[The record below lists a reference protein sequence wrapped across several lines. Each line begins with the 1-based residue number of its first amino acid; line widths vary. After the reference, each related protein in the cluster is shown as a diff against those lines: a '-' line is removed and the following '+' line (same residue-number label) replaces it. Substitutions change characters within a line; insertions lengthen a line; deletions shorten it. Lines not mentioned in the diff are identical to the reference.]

1 MVRWFRSLLSL
12 GRRPPPRAAA
22 RRQVAALCWRRGAA
36 GIEVL
41 LVTSRE
47 TGRWVIPKGG
57 LVEGLDEPTSAALEA
72 EEEAG
77 VRGSIATRS
86 VGEFSYLKRLK
97 GHRVRPCVVGVYPL
111 AVATV
116 LEDWLE
122 RDQRQR
128 EWVSPAVAAERVSE
142 PELKAILKRFAPN

>member
-77 VRGSIATRS
+77 VRGSIAPRP
-86 VGEFSYLKRLK
+86 VGEFSYLKR
-97 GHRVRPCVVGVYPL
+97 HRVRPCVVGVYPL
-111 AVATV
+111 VVETV

-122 RDQRQR
+122 RDQRRR
-128 EWVSPAVAAERVSE
+128 EWVSPSVAAERVSE